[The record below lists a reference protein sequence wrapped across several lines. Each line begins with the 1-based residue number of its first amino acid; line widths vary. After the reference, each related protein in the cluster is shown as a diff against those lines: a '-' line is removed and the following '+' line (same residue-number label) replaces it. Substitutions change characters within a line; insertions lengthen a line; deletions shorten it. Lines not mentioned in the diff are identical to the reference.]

1 MVVSHLVEKELKT
14 IFIFAQL
21 VFTKI
26 LKKNKKYDFE
36 LNFLMKKKEAF
47 LVPPFLECISKKLL
61 MKIKT
66 DVILE

>member
-1 MVVSHLVEKELKT
+1 
-14 IFIFAQL
+14 
-21 VFTKI
+21 
-26 LKKNKKYDFE
+26 
-36 LNFLMKKKEAF
+36 MKKKEAF